1 MFISTIILGT
11 IISISSYSWIGIW
24 IGLEV
29 NLLSIIPLI
38 VKINSYSTEAS
49 IKYFITQALAST
61 FILLAIILLSL
72 NESVI
77 FYNKTYFIII
87 NSALLT
93 KIGAAPFHFWFPE
106 VIEGLRWTN
115 SFIILTWQ
123 KIAPIILLIYNF
135 TLNTFI
141 VIIVILRILVRGVI
155 GLNQIS
161 LRKILTF
168 SSINH
173 IGWIIPAIFLSLYI
187 WLVYFLIYSL
197 ITLNLIILFYY
208 LNSFY
213 LRQIT
218 LNLNSNF
225 LLKLFFIMNLFSLGG
240 LPPFLGFYPKW
251 LVINSLINENFYI
264 LTFLI
269 ILLTL
274 ITLFYYI
281 RLSYHSLTLRV
292 NSNFK
297 ILILNRKF
305 ILLINFFS
313 LIILP
318 ILILTRSF

>member
-1 MFISTIILGT
+1 M
-11 IISISSYSWIGIW
+11 
-24 IGLEV
+24 
-29 NLLSIIPLI
+29 
-38 VKINSYSTEAS
+38 NSYSAEAS

-72 NESVI
+72 NESI
-77 FYNKTYFIII
+77 LFGIKTYFIII

-106 VIEGLRWTN
+106 VIEGLRWIN

-135 TLNTFI
+135 TLNNFISII
-141 VIIVILRILVRGVI
+141 VIIRILVRGII

-173 IGWIIPAIFLSLYI
+173 IGWILPAIFLSFYVWFI
-187 WLVYFLIYSL
+187 YFLIYSL
-197 ITLNLIILFYY
+197 ITLNLVTLFYY
-208 LNSFY
+208 FNSFY
-213 LRQIT
+213 LKQIT

-225 LLKLFFIMNLFSLGG
+225 LLKLFFIINLFSLGG
-240 LPPFLGFYPKW
+240 LPPFLGFFPKW
-251 LVINSLINENFYI
+251 LIINSLINENFNI
-264 LTFLI
+264 LAFII

-292 NSNFK
+292 SSNLK
-297 ILILNRKF
+297 SLILNRKY
-305 ILLINFFS
+305 ILLINYFS

-318 ILILTRSF
+318 RLILTRSF

>member
-1 MFISTIILGT
+1 MILGT
-11 IISISSYSWIGIW
+11 LISISSYSWIGIW
-24 IGLEV
+24 LGLEV

-38 VKINSYSTEAS
+38 VKINSYSAEAS

-72 NESVI
+72 NESVL
-77 FYNKTYFIII
+77 FNTKTYFIII

-115 SFIILTWQ
+115 RFIILTWQ

-135 TLNTFI
+135 TLNNFISII
-141 VIIVILRILVRGVI
+141 VIIRILVRGVI

-173 IGWIIPAIFLSLYI
+173 IGWILSTIFLSLYI
-187 WLVYFLIYSL
+187 WLIYFLIYSL
-197 ITLNLIILFYY
+197 ITFNLIVLFSY

-213 LRQIT
+213 LKQII
-218 LNLNSNF
+218 LNLNTNF
-225 LLKLFFIMNLFSLGG
+225 LLKLFFIINLFSLGG

-251 LVINSLINENFYI
+251 LVINLLVNENFNI
-264 LTFLI
+264 LAFFI

-281 RLSYHSLTLRV
+281 RLSYHSITLRA
-292 NSNFK
+292 NSN
-297 ILILNRKF
+297 LKF
-305 ILLINFFS
+305 IIFNKKWILLINYLS
-313 LIILP
+313 LMILP
-318 ILILTRSF
+318 GLVLTRSF

>member
-1 MFISTIILGT
+1 MILGT
-11 IISISSYSWIGIW
+11 IISISSYSWIGMW

-72 NESVI
+72 NESI
-77 FYNKTYFIII
+77 LFNNKTYFIII

-115 SFIILTWQ
+115 RFFILTWQ

-135 TLNTFI
+135 SLNNFIIAI
-141 VIIVILRILVRGVI
+141 VIIRILIRGVM

-173 IGWIIPAIFLSLYI
+173 IGWILPAIFLSLYI
-187 WLVYFLIYSL
+187 WLIYFLIYSL

-218 LNLNSNF
+218 LNLNNNF
-225 LLKLFFIMNLFSLGG
+225 LLKLFFILNIFSLGG
-240 LPPFLGFYPKW
+240 LPPFLGFFPKW
-251 LVINSLINENFYI
+251 LVINSLINENFN
-264 LTFLI
+264 LLAFFI

-292 NSNFK
+292 NSNLKF
-297 ILILNRKF
+297 LIFNRKW
-305 ILLINFFS
+305 IMLINFFS

-318 ILILTRSF
+318 TLILTRSF